1 MTNQEELM
9 KVVECC
15 LTDELNCWD
24 CPYCND
30 NLSECMEKLRNGA
43 MELLKKQE
51 QKKVE
56 WRYGRAYCPECGE
69 LFPRKKETQYIRFCS
84 YCGQAVKFDD

>member
-1 MTNQEELM
+1 MTDQDELM

-30 NLSECMEKLRNGA
+30 NFSECMEKLRNGA

-56 WRYGRAYCPECGE
+56 WRLGRAYCPECGQ
-69 LFPRKKETQYIRFCS
+69 LFPRKKEIQYIRYCS